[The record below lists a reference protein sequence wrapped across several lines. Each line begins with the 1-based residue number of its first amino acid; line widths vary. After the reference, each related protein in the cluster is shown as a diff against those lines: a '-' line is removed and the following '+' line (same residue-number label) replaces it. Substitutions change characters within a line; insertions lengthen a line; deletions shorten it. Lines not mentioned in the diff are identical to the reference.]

1 MPTRWPQ
8 KKLSSAT
15 KLKTGVVGQ
24 PAEREEFDGIID
36 INMMKAIE
44 EEQRRA
50 MALAAGRSLDHE
62 IAMAKRE
69 AKAEKK
75 KLMRL
80 DADSKK
86 ILVSEEAEQ
95 VG

>member
-1 MPTRWPQ
+1 
-8 KKLSSAT
+8 
-15 KLKTGVVGQ
+15 
-24 PAEREEFDGIID
+24 
-36 INMMKAIE
+36 
-44 EEQRRA
+44 